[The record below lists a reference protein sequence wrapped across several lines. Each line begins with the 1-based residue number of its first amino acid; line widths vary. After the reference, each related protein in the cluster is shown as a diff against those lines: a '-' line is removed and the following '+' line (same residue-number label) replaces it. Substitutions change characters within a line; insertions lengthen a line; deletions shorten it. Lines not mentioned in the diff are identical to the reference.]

1 MISFP
6 CLKCTEAVIL
16 GITGYTHPFPVCL
29 VPIPLL
35 DILLSPQ
42 MQLLLLLSG
51 YLPMHFQMLKHNQ
64 VCMALLRI
72 VYDCPCDLPAQ
83 FYVQAFCIS
92 PSSP

>member
-1 MISFP
+1 M
-6 CLKCTEAVIL
+6 
-16 GITGYTHPFPVCL
+16 GYMHPFPVCL
-29 VPIPLL
+29 VPTPLL

-51 YLPMHFQMLKHNQ
+51 YLPMHFQVLKDYH

-83 FYVQAFCIS
+83 VYVQAFRIS